1 MSFFIFHQIQI
12 IKGYWYTL
20 INVMKKIDTKQNMK
34 TYIFLGIVFGEDLG
48 LGQSA
53 ANLVEEESKQGK
65 N

>member
-1 MSFFIFHQIQI
+1 MQ
-12 IKGYWYTL
+12 
-20 INVMKKIDTKQNMK
+20 

-65 N
+65 